1 MTRVQVSKRFG
12 RQPVATR
19 NNDPIISAL
28 FAHIDASGYTYGS
41 IEEEAGVARGR
52 LYKWK
57 SGMSSPTYILLSAV
71 AETVGLKLIL
81 TGGAQ

>member
-1 MTRVQVSKRFG
+1 MTRLENSKRPG
-12 RQPVATR
+12 RPISPTR
-19 NNDPIISAL
+19 NNDPIIAAL

-57 SGMSSPTYILLSAV
+57 SGMTSPTYILLSAV
-71 AETVGLKLIL
+71 AEAVGLKFTLEAL
-81 TGGAQ
+81 